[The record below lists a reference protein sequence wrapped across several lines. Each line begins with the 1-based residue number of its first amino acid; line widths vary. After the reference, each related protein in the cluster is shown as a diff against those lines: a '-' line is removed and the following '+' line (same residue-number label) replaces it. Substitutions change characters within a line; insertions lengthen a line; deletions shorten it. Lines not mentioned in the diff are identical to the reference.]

1 MIASPACLS
10 DVMGNGVAS
19 GISLKTVDTLPTVM
33 HAEHCGVA
41 SSQRPVASGI
51 SLEIVDT
58 LPTVMHAEPCG
69 VASLP
74 RPQLKKFNVFP
85 APMPAVFRDSPAPDV
100 QFTSHPVSEGSP
112 ASVAHS
118 TPAAVLFPVCG
129 SFDKSRRANDR
140 LYYKCNAR

>member
-74 RPQLKKFNVFP
+74 SPQFKKFNVFP
-85 APMPAVFRDSPAPDV
+85 APMPAVFRDSHRMSSSPHT
-100 QFTSHPVSEGSP
+100 QFRKAAKHRSP
-112 ASVAHS
+112 IACQQLSNS
-118 TPAAVLFPVCG
+118 LFVG
-129 SFDKSRRANDR
+129 I
-140 LYYKCNAR
+140 